1 MSNDLLFIAGAFL
14 DKTHQIPQQK
24 RFLYKYFTTDIQKAF
39 VKYWLSFGEFQQF
52 VRHTGFW
59 CKDCWLKRMANRI
72 KKLESLYLKAKAE
85 LDFSTITALETGKY
99 KLNDKETI

>member
-1 MSNDLLFIAGAFL
+1 MSKDLLFIAGDFL
-14 DKTHQIPQQK
+14 DKTYQVPKQK

-39 VKYWLSFGEFQQF
+39 VKYWLCFGEIHQF

-59 CKDCWLKRMANRI
+59 CKDCWLKRMASRI
-72 KKLESLYLKAKAE
+72 KYLENLYLKAKAE

-99 KLNDKETI
+99 KLNDREIV